1 MQYTSKFSGEEI
13 DLILDN
19 VEGKQDAIPDLE
31 TIRSNAK
38 NASDTIARMV
48 ESGYLFAG
56 IATID
61 TNPGTPDAK
70 VFYIANGKGT
80 YEKFGGINV
89 TEDDVVVLYFDTAW
103 HKVSTGIASQAKLSE
118 LEVNL
123 DNLANIVKGQYQY
136 ITVEG
141 KLNESGVIE
150 EDKSFFTSDFIEAVG
165 GKTYTHHTNTS
176 TIVNFACYDD
186 NKILIDRWGV
196 KTARAITVPSNAKYI
211 RATFAY
217 PKDSS
222 NYILCEEDE
231 IFNASYF
238 DDGIKQGLEKEI
250 ARAIS
255 RENDIENGIQPK
267 IDATVDA
274 TLIGKSIQV
283 VPIFESGAY
292 NQDGSINPIT
302 LANRTER
309 IDISKVKSITLDGT
323 YLGAPSLYTILYKDN
338 VVVRAINENQ
348 FLNHTPYVIDTT
360 NYDEVA
366 FSFHSGSSPI
376 VYFANE
382 GLNDEIESI
391 KEMFGEFAPRV
402 IPNDFTYP
410 IGKDIII
417 YKNSV
422 VLNDN
427 EQGISNGKSQYR
439 DRIVIGESSVKKV
452 QYGYFVF
459 DKDNAK
465 VRELPFSVDYKSQ
478 NNKSMKVLL
487 LGDSTIDTLVNG
499 VPVESGRI
507 VHYLKELYP
516 NITLIGDR
524 GAAPYVHS
532 GHGGW
537 RATDYAEKPYRG
549 SDTTDINPFYNPAT
563 SVFDF
568 GYYITT
574 KGLQIPD
581 VVVIQLGI
589 NDVSASSSPEYAD
602 INISSYIASMKK
614 IISSIKAYNANIKI
628 FVHLIFP
635 PSSSWEHHEV
645 YHDASISPNIM
656 KRYNILANAKAI
668 KELHGVNVMPTNAIL
683 NADTDFADRVHP
695 NSGGY
700 EKVAK
705 FIADYLS
712 VL

>member
-1 MQYTSKFSGEEI
+1 MANYQLLKADIDAKVYENAQQKITGEN
-13 DLILDN
+13 LNSVL
-19 VEGKQDAIPDLE
+19 KA
-31 TIRSNAK
+31 
-38 NASDTIARMV
+38 MV
-48 ESGYLFAG
+48 ATLGAEYQFAG
-56 IATID
+56 VATTA

-70 VFYIANGKGT
+70 VFYIAKGKGT
-80 YEKFGGINV
+80 YTHFGGLQV
-89 TEDDVVVLYFDTAW
+89 TEDDVVVLYWDSSW
-103 HKVSTGIASQAKLSE
+103 HKEATGIASNEKLTE
-118 LEVNL
+118 LESKTDDLTSEIDGGYKYVT
-123 DNLANIVKGQYQY
+123 I
-136 ITVEG
+136 EG
-141 KLNESGVIE
+141 KLDTSGSVV
-150 EDKSFFTSDFIEAVG
+150 EDKNYFTSDFIQAVG
-165 GKTYTHHTNTS
+165 GQSYTHHNNTS
-176 TIVNFACYDD
+176 EVVRFACYDD
-186 NKILIDRWGV
+186 NKIFIDSWGV
-196 KTARAITVPSNAKYI
+196 KTSRLITLPSNAKYI
-211 RATFAY
+211 RASFTY
-217 PKDSS
+217 PKDADCFVLKGTS
-222 NYILCEEDE
+222 EK
-231 IFNASYF
+231 IFDASAQTYS
-238 DDGIKQGLEKEI
+238 IKEKLAQETE
-250 ARAIS
+250 RAIS

-302 LANRTER
+302 WANRTER
-309 IDISKVKSITLDGT
+309 LDISKVKSITLDGT

-376 VYFANE
+376 VYFAYE

-391 KEMFGEFAPRV
+391 KGMFGEFAPRV
-402 IPNDFTYP
+402 IPTDFTYP
-410 IGKDIII
+410 ISKDIII
-417 YKNSV
+417 YKNSI

-427 EQGISNGKSQYR
+427 EQGITNGKSQYR

-465 VRELPFSVDYKSQ
+465 VRELPFSVDYKSP
-478 NNKSMKVLL
+478 NNKSMKILL

-507 VHYLKELYP
+507 VHYLKALYP

-537 RATDYAEKPYRG
+537 RAADYAYKPYRG
-549 SDTTDINPFYNPAT
+549 TDTSDINPFFNPET
-563 SVFDF
+563 STFDF
-568 GYYITT
+568 GYYIST
-574 KGLQIPD
+574 KNLQLPD
-581 VVVIQLGI
+581 VVIIQLGI
-589 NDVSASSSPEYAD
+589 NDVSASSSPDYGD
-602 INISSYIASMKK
+602 KNISSYISAMKM
-614 IISSIKAYNANIKI
+614 IISSIHNYNANIKVY
-628 FVHLIFP
+628 VHLIFP
-635 PSSSWEHHEV
+635 PSSSWEHHEA
-645 YHDASISPNIM
+645 YHDSSLSPNIM

-668 KELHGVNVMPTNAIL
+668 KELNGVSVMPTNAIL